1 MDLPLLSL
9 LPGAGAGAAP
19 PAASAGDTTAVFIAL
34 FVLLVAAKIGE
45 EIFRRLGQP
54 AVVGEL
60 LGGFIVGPHALGLV
74 SAAALSPDGAV
85 AVFAEL
91 GVVILLFF
99 VGLEVRTDDLLSVG
113 APAFLTAV
121 IGMVLPIAAGAAVGF
136 ALGLGFGTAALFGL
150 ALAATSIGITSR
162 VLADLGVLDR
172 RFSRIILGAAII
184 DDILALILIGVVTG
198 LVAGDLSASTILV
211 ALSGIGLVVLGFF
224 VARRARGLSKKAF
237 TWPLFAETPLVTAF
251 LVMLALAI
259 LSSVAG
265 LAAIIGAFVA
275 GLIVAET
282 EAQHDVEKETRTLVT
297 IFAPFFFAYT
307 GAQIDLGALL
317 DPAVIGIAVTL
328 GVLGI
333 LTKAL
338 GGILGA
344 WRSGRW
350 SSVAVGFGM
359 VPRGEVGIVVAGL
372 GVSLGILSPAGFNEV
387 LFAVVITTLAAP
399 FLLRFAVPRA
409 VAEAGGGPVTPVA
422 EEPVGPF

>member
-1 MDLPLLSL
+1 MDPPLFAL
-9 LPGAGAGAAP
+9 LPGTVGPGLAP
-19 PAASAGDTTAVFIAL
+19 PAASAGDAAAVFVAL
-34 FVLLVAAKIGE
+34 FVLLLAAKVGE
-45 EIFRRLGQP
+45 EVFRRLGQP

-60 LGGFIVGPHALGLV
+60 LGGFVVGPHALGLV
-74 SAAALSPDGAV
+74 SAAALAPDGTV

-91 GVVILLFF
+91 GVVILLFY

-113 APAFLTAV
+113 FPAIATAL
-121 IGMVLPIAAGAAVGF
+121 IGMVLPIVAGVGVGLALDAGF
-136 ALGLGFGTAALFGL
+136 ATSALFGL

-162 VLADLGVLDR
+162 ALAELGVLDR
-172 RFSRIILGAAII
+172 RFARIILGAAIV
-184 DDILALILIGVVTG
+184 DDILALVLIGVVTG
-198 LVAGDLSASTILV
+198 LVSGDLSASTILV

-224 VARRARGLSKKAF
+224 VARRARGLPKTAF

-259 LSSVAG
+259 VSSVAG

-282 EAQHDVEKETRTLVT
+282 EAQHDVERETKTLVT

-307 GAQIDLGALL
+307 GAQVDLGAFLE
-317 DPAVIGIAVTL
+317 PSVIAIAVTL
-328 GVLGI
+328 GILGI
-333 LTKAL
+333 LTKAV

-344 WRSGRW
+344 WSADRW
-350 SSVAVGFGM
+350 SAVAVGFGM

-372 GVSLGILSPAGFNEV
+372 GVSLGILTAEGFNEI
-387 LFAVVITTLAAP
+387 LFAVVITTIAAP

-409 VAEAGGGPVTPVA
+409 LAEERAREAAPEAG
-422 EEPVGPF
+422 